1 VIDIIIDIETLG
13 TKPNVPVIEIG
24 ACAINNRTGEIVSN
38 FSRRVRSGYVF
49 ADLLNRKAVE
59 HCTPDMQATIKW
71 WLEDSDRADTLR
83 KIMPETSQGVHP
95 HATLL
100 EFCDWFIAETVKANG
115 EVRVWANGPQFDLV
129 ILQSHFDRYSIK
141 RPWVCWQERCV
152 RTALEMAN
160 YERGSIGWIERGPRH
175 RALNDARHEARKLY
189 YSGALGEVSAI
200 IKRLHQRG
208 GNFKVEVR

>member
-1 VIDIIIDIETLG
+1 MIDIIIDIETLG

-38 FSRRVRSGYVF
+38 FSRRVPSGRSICDLELGRF
-49 ADLLNRKAVE
+49 DGADDDTRSTVR
-59 HCTPDMQATIKW
+59 W
-71 WLEDSDRADTLR
+71 WIEDNGRRDTLM
-83 KIMPETSQGVHP
+83 KIMSRSVCIHE
-95 HATLL
+95 HAPLY
-100 EFCDWFIAETVKANG
+100 EFCDWMIQKNVEADGNI
-115 EVRVWANGPQFDLV
+115 RVWSNGPQFDLV
-129 ILQSHFDRYSIK
+129 ILQSAFDRYGIK

-152 RTALEMAN
+152 RTALEMAG
-160 YERGSIGWIERGPRH
+160 YEKGSVGWIERGPRH

-208 GNFKVEVR
+208 TVKGGQA